1 MKRLLAVLLAALLL
15 ASCAPAPV
23 AGGEKVS
30 LTALT

>member
-1 MKRLLAVLLAALLL
+1 MKKLCLALALALTLT
-15 ASCAPAPV
+15 ACAPAPV